1 MRKQRPYSA
10 TAIFFSAVTI
20 TILAV
25 ITSFRSVLSPPPD
38 KCGTKVEA
46 NTSLLLPMVREMG
59 KAYASEECDA
69 SLKESDAPTSPV
81 QNCSSSVEPFR
92 AWVERDPQATT
103 CATWSK

>member
-1 MRKQRPYSA
+1 M
-10 TAIFFSAVTI
+10 AIFFSAVMI
-20 TILAV
+20 TALAV
-25 ITSFRSVLSPPPD
+25 ITSFKSVLSPPPD

-59 KAYASEECDA
+59 KAYASEECEV
-69 SLKESDAPTSPV
+69 SEKQSDVVTLPP
-81 QNCSSSVEPFR
+81 QNCASSVEPFR